1 MSFALPW
8 PPDKF
13 DEKFCRMI
21 HLTEARKII
30 ESGEP
35 IAIGFWK
42 ENGERVEADNVVC
55 TSSNFERNT
64 INLKFKTSNQFRK
77 IHAVLIYHVNGTE
90 VVL

>member
-1 MSFALPW
+1 
-8 PPDKF
+8 
-13 DEKFCRMI
+13 MI

-42 ENGERVEADNVVC
+42 EDGTPVEADNVVC
-55 TSSNFERNT
+55 TSSSFHHNT
-64 INLKFKTSNQFRK
+64 FNLKFKTSNQFRK
-77 IHAVLIYHVNGTE
+77 VHAVLVYHVNGTE